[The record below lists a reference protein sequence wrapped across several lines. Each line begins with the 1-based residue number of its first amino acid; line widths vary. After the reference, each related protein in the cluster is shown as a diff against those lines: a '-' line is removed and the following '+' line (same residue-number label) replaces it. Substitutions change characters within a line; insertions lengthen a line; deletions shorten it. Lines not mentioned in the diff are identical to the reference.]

1 MSKKFLTVSERQLLL
16 SIKISSQ
23 CKESFQN
30 AQRAILLPTLNPGTD
45 LLEIS
50 QRLFDLECWIYIKE
64 KVRELF

>member
-1 MSKKFLTVSERQLLL
+1 MSKKFSTVSERQLLL

-23 CKESFQN
+23 CKESFKN